1 MIDIFS
7 VGFEIEGFHSV
18 QGRWELYVEKYVRTC
33 CTHERR
39 ASQSVRFVSG
49 GGGGQRRKSETRG
62 SIHIITSRCGQIQPH
77 ITDFYMEIE
86 VLSLHLRGNL
96 SA

>member
-7 VGFEIEGFHSV
+7 VGFEIKGFHSV
-18 QGRWELYVEKYVRTC
+18 QGRWELYVEKYVSTC
-33 CTHERR
+33 IHERR
-39 ASQSVRFVSG
+39 ASQSVRFVE

-77 ITDFYMEIE
+77 ITDFYMEIK
-86 VLSLHLRGNL
+86 VLSLH
-96 SA
+96 